1 MNNITNNNK
10 FQTNGNQNNSYNKMK
25 PNSDQ
30 NNLIKD
36 LKDTFMETLNGTDE
50 VFKNLIITIEKTVN
64 DQKIREE
71 STQNINN
78 TYSEFK
84 ESLEEIRNKL
94 SKNNLFEEE

>member
-25 PNSDQ
+25 PNSGH

-36 LKDTFMETLNGTDE
+36 LKDTFMDTLHGADE
-50 VFKNLIITIEKTVN
+50 IFKNLIITIEKTVN
-64 DQKIREE
+64 DEKIREE

-78 TYSEFK
+78 TYLEFK
-84 ESLEEIRNKL
+84 ESLEEIQNKI
-94 SKNNLFEEE
+94 SKNNFFEEE